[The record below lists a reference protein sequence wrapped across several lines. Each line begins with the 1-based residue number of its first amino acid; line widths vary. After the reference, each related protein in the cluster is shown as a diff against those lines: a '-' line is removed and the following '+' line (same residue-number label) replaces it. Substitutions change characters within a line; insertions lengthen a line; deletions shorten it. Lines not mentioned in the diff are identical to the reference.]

1 MIKTLLTTIFF
12 AFMTAAGTVYN
23 FKVESIDGGKINF
36 ADYKGKKILIVN
48 TASQCGNTPQYADL
62 ENLYKKY
69 EGKLVIIGF
78 PANNFHAQE
87 PGSNKEIQEF
97 CTKKYAVTFPM
108 AAKIS
113 VKGDDI
119 HPLYKWLLAE
129 SKAKH
134 FQPEEVTWNFQ
145 KYLLDEKGNL
155 VAVFAPKTQPMSAEV
170 IAAIE
175 KHYN

>member
-1 MIKTLLTTIFF
+1 MLKSLLVSMMLLFSAPG
-12 AFMTAAGTVYN
+12 AFYS

-62 ENLYKKY
+62 EKLYKKY
-69 EGKLVIIGF
+69 EGKLVIVGF

-145 KYLLDEKGNL
+145 KYLIDEKGNL
-155 VAVFAPKTQPMSAEV
+155 VAVFSPKTQPLSEEV

-175 KHYN
+175 KRYN

>member
-1 MIKTLLTTIFF
+1 MLKSLLVSMMLLLSAPG
-12 AFMTAAGTVYN
+12 AFYS

-62 ENLYKKY
+62 EKLYKKY
-69 EGKLVIIGF
+69 EGKLVIVGF

-119 HPLYKWLLAE
+119 HPLYKWLIAE

-145 KYLLDEKGNL
+145 KYLIDEKGNL
-155 VAVFAPKTQPMSAEV
+155 VAVFSPKTQPLSEEV
-170 IAAIE
+170 TAAIE
-175 KHYN
+175 KRYN

>member
-1 MIKTLLTTIFF
+1 M
-12 AFMTAAGTVYN
+12 AAGGSIYN

-62 ENLYKKY
+62 EKLYKKY

-87 PGSNKEIQEF
+87 PGTNKEIQEF

-113 VKGDDI
+113 VKGDDM
-119 HPLYKWLLAE
+119 HPLYKWLIAE

-134 FQPEEVTWNFQ
+134 LQPEEVTWNFQ

-155 VAVFAPKTQPMSAEV
+155 VAVFAPKTQPMSEEV
-170 IAAIE
+170 ITAIE
-175 KHYN
+175 KRYN

>member
-1 MIKTLLTTIFF
+1 MFRLAILSIVMLF
-12 AFMTAAGTVYN
+12 ASSHLYD
-23 FKVESIDGGKINF
+23 FKVDAVDGGKIDF
-36 ADYKGKKILIVN
+36 SKYKGKKVLIVN
-48 TASQCGNTPQYADL
+48 TASMCGNTPQYEGL
-62 ENLYKKY
+62 EKLYKKY

-78 PANNFHAQE
+78 PANNFGSQE

-113 VKGDDI
+113 VKGADI
-119 HPLYKWLLAE
+119 HPLYKWLLE
-129 SKAKH
+129 QSKEKH
-134 FQPEEVTWNFQ
+134 MEPAEVTWNFQ

-155 VAVFAPKTQPMSAEV
+155 VAVFSPKTQPESAEV

-175 KHYN
+175 K

>member
-1 MIKTLLTTIFF
+1 MFKTLLISMLL
-12 AFMTAAGTVYN
+12 FMTTAGSVYN
-23 FKVESIDGGKINF
+23 FKVEAIDGGKINF

-62 ENLYKKY
+62 EKLYKKY
-69 EGKLVIIGF
+69 NGKLVIIGF
-78 PANNFHAQE
+78 PANNFHQQE
-87 PGSNKEIQEF
+87 PGSNKDIQEF

-113 VKGDDI
+113 VKGEDI

-134 FQPEEVTWNFQ
+134 LQPEEVTWNFQ
-145 KYLLDEKGNL
+145 KYLVDEKGNL
-155 VAVFAPKTQPMSAEV
+155 VAVFSPKTQPLAEEV
-170 IAAIE
+170 TAAIE

>member
-1 MIKTLLTTIFF
+1 MLLLVS
-12 AFMTAAGTVYN
+12 APGSVYN
-23 FKVESIDGGKINF
+23 FKVEAIDGGKINF

-62 ENLYKKY
+62 EKLYKKY
-69 EGKLVIIGF
+69 QGKLVIIGF
-78 PANNFHAQE
+78 PANNFHQQE
-87 PGSNKEIQEF
+87 PGSNKDIQEF

-155 VAVFAPKTQPMSAEV
+155 VAVFSPKTQPLSEEV
-170 IAAIE
+170 VAAIE
-175 KHYN
+175 KRYN

>member
-1 MIKTLLTTIFF
+1 MFKTLLVSMLLLIS
-12 AFMTAAGTVYN
+12 APGSVYT
-23 FKVESIDGGKINF
+23 FKVDAIDGGKINF

-62 ENLYKKY
+62 EKLYKKY
-69 EGKLVIIGF
+69 QGKLVIIGF
-78 PANNFHAQE
+78 PANNFHQQE

-119 HPLYKWLLAE
+119 HPLYKWLLTE
-129 SKAKH
+129 SKNKH
-134 FQPEEVTWNFQ
+134 LQPEEVTWNFQ
-145 KYLLDEKGNL
+145 KYLLDEKGTL
-155 VAVFAPKTQPMSAEV
+155 VAVFSPKTQPLSEEV
-170 IAAIE
+170 TAAIE
-175 KHYN
+175 KRYN

>member
-1 MIKTLLTTIFF
+1 MMLLLSAPG
-12 AFMTAAGTVYN
+12 AFYS

-62 ENLYKKY
+62 EKLYKKY
-69 EGKLVIIGF
+69 QGKLVIVGF

-119 HPLYKWLLAE
+119 HPLYKWLIAE

-145 KYLLDEKGNL
+145 KYLIDEKGNL
-155 VAVFAPKTQPMSAEV
+155 VAVFSPKTQPLSEEV